1 MANLTAGLQEKMNAL
16 RRVYA
21 LELPTK
27 VGELERLFTLFQQD
41 KRETETL
48 KTLQKLSHNLAGSG
62 ATFGLPAVSEK
73 AGRLNSLLKTI
84 LANPTQ
90 ATETQL
96 RDISSSLDALKEAS
110 LQNLPAT
117 ATPWF
122 DQAAL
127 APPPWLSHDETSR
140 IFLVE
145 KDSTL
150 GKDLALQ
157 IGYFG
162 YQVELFSSI
171 PEIKRPMSQRPPHA
185 IISDIDSGEMDP
197 LKGVTIPVIFFSSRD
212 DLESRLGAVRAGGAA
227 YFAKPVDAASLADKL
242 DSLVSLKDP
251 EPFRILIVE
260 DDILESKRYAA
271 PTSSMTDSPVFLTIA
286 TPR

>member
-48 KTLQKLSHNLAGSG
+48 KTLQRLSHNLAGSG

-117 ATPWF
+117 AIFYSFHSFYRFSWKKIPPSEKISPCR
-122 DQAAL
+122 L
-127 APPPWLSHDETSR
+127 ATSAIR
-140 IFLVE
+140 WN
-145 KDSTL
+145 
-150 GKDLALQ
+150 
-157 IGYFG
+157 
-162 YQVELFSSI
+162 FSAVF
-171 PEIKRPMSQRPPHA
+171 QR
-185 IISDIDSGEMDP
+185 SSG
-197 LKGVTIPVIFFSSRD
+197 R
-212 DLESRLGAVRAGGAA
+212 
-227 YFAKPVDAASLADKL
+227 
-242 DSLVSLKDP
+242 
-251 EPFRILIVE
+251 
-260 DDILESKRYAA
+260 
-271 PTSSMTDSPVFLTIA
+271 
-286 TPR
+286 